1 MTALLA
7 WALTHFKTVLFLA
20 VSVVVVTLIMAITY
34 LAKDNELARNALK
47 TEQER
52 VANYRAANVAQQQTI
67 DTLSTKNERDS
78 QLSKRIA
85 ERLDVLSRQQDDAR
99 NALEELARTNAQI
112 RSYLDTTVPDDI
124 RRLLGDPT
132 ARRK

>member
-1 MTALLA
+1 MTAFLA

-20 VSVVVVTLIMAITY
+20 VSVVVVALVMAITY
-34 LAKDNELARNALK
+34 LAKDNELARSALK

>member
-1 MTALLA
+1 MTALFA

>member
-7 WALTHFKTVLFLA
+7 WALTHVKTVLFLA